1 MFLPLFKIALNKKID
16 IYFNF
21 KDTERNKVINKFLAQ
36 KTEDSFSL
44 SLKKI
49 KNLYHKYELLLSS
62 KTVDPEILK

>member
-36 KTEDSFSL
+36 KTEESFSL

-49 KNLYHKYELLLSS
+49 KNPYHKYESLLIS
-62 KTVDPEILK
+62 KSLDL